1 MQFDVIVIGS
11 GPAGTSAALPL
22 VKSGK
27 KVLMLDWGN
36 KSSNYVPSQSHYHSR
51 ESDEKQS
58 NWMIG
63 KDLFSLKNNSAVS
76 PKLRIPTLEYVF
88 RDFDEKFSVNSDN
101 FFFTGSMATGG
112 LSNAWGAGVAA
123 LSPAQLI
130 KEYGSAY
137 REMLASYANV
147 SPRLGIS
154 GCNADELSTY
164 FNVDR
169 WADEGV
175 ELDELPKYILGKYKI
190 KRESSDVVL
199 GRSRIAVL
207 SKAKGNRKKCDS
219 LGNCLWGCKNESIYS
234 AKYEMRSLMG
244 NSNFQVINGVAV
256 TNIKSTEDGIYISC
270 IDKSGDEITFKA
282 HSVFL
287 GAGTLSTSKILV
299 NSLAIRNSELRIQS
313 CPTAAF
319 LLFVPRFFG
328 RKVSKS
334 EFGLGQ
340 VSFKVKLTK
349 ELDGF
354 GSFFGTQGLPLY
366 EFVRHLPIG
375 ISSGARF
382 LSSIINSCM
391 VGNLFLPGTL
401 STSKMI
407 VDERGDITLLG
418 SYDDSYKKLGSK
430 AKVKLIKQFARM
442 KCCMVPFSFKFTEP
456 GACIHYASTF
466 PISDS
471 NEVGTCRKTG
481 EVVGLKNV
489 YVVDGASLPSLSE
502 KSHTLTIMANSDRIA
517 RDYLLRIQ
525 SKAG

>member
-36 KSSNYVPSQSHYHSR
+36 KSDNSVPSQSHYNSR
-51 ESDEKQS
+51 ESDDKQS

-63 KDLFSLKNNSAVS
+63 KDLFSLKNNSSVS

-88 RDFDEKFSVNSDN
+88 RDFEKSFSVDSDN
-101 FFFTGSMATGG
+101 FFYTGSMATGG

-123 LSPAQLI
+123 LSPADLI

-137 REMLASYANV
+137 REMLTSYANV

-154 GCNADELSTY
+154 GSNADKLSTY

-169 WADEGV
+169 WADKGV
-175 ELDELPKYILGKYKI
+175 DLDDLPKYILEEYDNKS
-190 KRESSDVVL
+190 ESSDVVL
-199 GRSRIAVL
+199 GRARIAVL
-207 SKAKGNRKKCDS
+207 SKPKDDRKECDS

-234 AKYEMRSLMG
+234 AKYEMRSLMKS
-244 NSNFQVINGVAV
+244 SNFKVINGVAV
-256 TNIKSTEDGIYISC
+256 TNIKSNENRVYV
-270 IDKSGDEITFKA
+270 SGFDQNGGEITFDA
-282 HSVFL
+282 NSVFL

-299 NSLAIRNSELRIQS
+299 KSLAMRNSELRIQS

-349 ELDGF
+349 KLDGF

-407 VDERGDITLLG
+407 VDERGEISLSG
-418 SYDDSYKKLGSK
+418 SYDDSYRKLGSN
-430 AKVKLIKQFARM
+430 AKIKLVKQFARM
-442 KCCMVPFSFKFTEP
+442 KCFMVPFSFKFTEP

-466 PISDS
+466 PISES
-471 NEVGTCRKTG
+471 NEIGTCRKSG

-517 RDYLLRIQ
+517 RNYISRTH
-525 SKAG
+525 K